1 MRRTI
6 IMLTSAVLLA
16 IPPRAAACEQPIETE
31 APADSMLDVHVGDA
45 IARADALSAKI
56 REDVTLVL
64 RAHRIELDRQRTMRL
79 SIGIGG
85 EAYAYRVAI
94 AVMRDGALTGPVDE
108 PWVCECTHE
117 ELLTRIS
124 QAVVDLVPRLQG
136 RDEPAPASAPSAEPA
151 PPPPLVV
158 ETAPMPGR
166 SLGRMGKLGVG
177 ILAGGVALLAP
188 GIAFAIAGQRID
200 RASHS
205 LEREGDRRD
214 FAPAGSAVLGI
225 AAAAVITGAVL
236 LGVDRRR
243 ARSRRTSF
251 APLAAPRLG
260 GISLTTRF

>member
-1 MRRTI
+1 MRRTT
-6 IMLTSAVLLA
+6 IMLTWAVLLA
-16 IPPRAAACEQPIETE
+16 IPPDAAACEPPNEVET
-31 APADSMLDVHVGDA
+31 PAESMLDVHVGDA
-45 IARADALSAKI
+45 IARADALSEKI
-56 REDVTLVL
+56 RADVTLVL

-79 SIGIGG
+79 SIGVGG

-94 AVMRDGALTGPVDE
+94 AVMRDGALTGPARA

-124 QAVVDLVPRLQG
+124 QAVVDLVPRLEG
-136 RDEPAPASAPSAEPA
+136 REEPEPAPAPSAEPA
-151 PPPPLVV
+151 PPPTLVV
-158 ETAPMPGR
+158 ETAPMPER
-166 SLGRMGKLGVG
+166 SLGRMGKTGVAM
-177 ILAGGVALLAP
+177 LAGGIALLAP

-200 RASHS
+200 RTSYS

-214 FAPAGSAVLGI
+214 FAPAGGAVLGI
-225 AAAAVITGAVL
+225 AAAAAITGAVL

-243 ARSRRTSF
+243 ARARVTSF